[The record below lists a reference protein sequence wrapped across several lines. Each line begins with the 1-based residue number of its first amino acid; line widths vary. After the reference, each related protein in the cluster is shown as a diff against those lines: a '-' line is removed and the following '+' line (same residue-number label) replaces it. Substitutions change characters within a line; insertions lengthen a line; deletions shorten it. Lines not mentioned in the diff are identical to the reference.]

1 MTGILNYGMGNI
13 VSIKNAL
20 TKIEEESIYVSKKD
34 DFSLIDR
41 LIIPGVGSFSDAMDN
56 IKERDLYDSII
67 TFIDQKK
74 PLLGICLGMQLL
86 CGIGEEDGYTKGFS
100 FFEGSVVKF
109 DLKNLQRVPHIGW
122 NSLNIKR
129 EHPILDGVK
138 TEVDFY
144 FLHSFHFNEDYH
156 VVAMSEYGYEFPAI
170 IAKDN
175 VIGIQFH
182 PEKSQKQGLKI
193 LRNFIEI
200 TC

>member
-13 VSIKNAL
+13 LSIKNAL
-20 TKIEEESIYVSKKD
+20 TQIEEESIYVGHKD

-41 LIIPGVGSFSDAMDN
+41 LIIPGVGSFSDAMNN
-56 IKERDLYDSII
+56 IIERDLYDSIMMLI
-67 TFIDQKK
+67 NQKK

-86 CGIGEEDGYTKGFS
+86 CQIGEEEGYTKGFS
-100 FFEGSVVKF
+100 YFEGNVVKF
-109 DLKNLQRVPHIGW
+109 DLKNSQRIPHIGW
-122 NSLNIKR
+122 NSLKIKR
-129 EHPILDGVK
+129 DHPILSGVK
-138 TEVDFY
+138 TEADFY
-144 FLHSFHFNEDYH
+144 FLHSFHFNENYN

-193 LRNFIEI
+193 LRNFIDIE
-200 TC
+200 C